1 MNVIEV
7 ALNSGMKHLLI
18 EIRLMVNI
26 KLGPERK
33 KERFKLS
40 AHNGAKKFC
49 FPQARAP
56 PGQEPQNLP
65 ARYDGQHE
73 TERKKQLLKLFNR
86 TQEQVLY
93 RPLPMNFGTHKND

>member
-7 ALNSGMKHLLI
+7 VLNSGMKHLLI
-18 EIRLMVNI
+18 EITQMVNI
-26 KLGPERK
+26 KLGHERK
-33 KERFKLS
+33 KDLS
-40 AHNGAKKFC
+40 CLLTMVQKKFC

-86 TQEQVLY
+86 TQEQVQASAYELWY
-93 RPLPMNFGTHKND
+93 M

>member
-1 MNVIEV
+1 
-7 ALNSGMKHLLI
+7 MKHLLI
-18 EIRLMVNI
+18 EIRRMVNI
-26 KLGPERK
+26 KLGSERK
-33 KERFKLS
+33 KERKKDLS
-40 AHNGAKKFC
+40 CLVTMVQKKFC

-86 TQEQVLY
+86 TQEQVQASAYELWY
-93 RPLPMNFGTHKND
+93 M

>member
-1 MNVIEV
+1 
-7 ALNSGMKHLLI
+7 
-18 EIRLMVNI
+18 MVQ
-26 KLGPERK
+26 
-33 KERFKLS
+33 
-40 AHNGAKKFC
+40 KKFF

-86 TQEQVLY
+86 TQEQVL
-93 RPLPMNFGTHKND
+93 